1 MNSYKEKLEK
11 QLPIVCGNAL
21 GAYLDTNIFMFPAAF
36 KTFRADTHLFAYSYY
51 AIRNRTIL
59 AVKKLIE
66 PSGKNKV
73 NVDSIIKIITA
84 PDCPYLSPQDKEGLA
99 HDFKEL
105 QQSESALRLKKFRD
119 VIAHD
124 LPDSDNVMIIYNDLM
139 NTVEDVLYILSF
151 VYMAVFKENKME
163 AACDEMKEIA
173 RFLADDYWRA
183 IGLISRQMPKRASKV
198 ARLNKLLRG
207 QF

>member
-1 MNSYKEKLEK
+1 MQNYKELLEK

-21 GAYLDTNIFMFPAAF
+21 GAYLDTNIFMFPDAF
-36 KTFRADTHLFAYSYY
+36 RTFRTDTHLFAYSYY
-51 AIRNRTIL
+51 AIRDKTIL

-66 PSGKNKV
+66 PSGKSKV
-73 NVDSIIKIITA
+73 NVDSIIKIISA
-84 PDCPYLSPQDKEGLA
+84 PDCPYLSQQDKEDIA
-99 HDFKEL
+99 HDFNEL

-124 LPDSDNVMIIYNDLM
+124 LPDSNDVMILYKDLM
-139 NTVEDVLYILSF
+139 NTVEEILNILCF
-151 VYMAVFKENKME
+151 VYVAVFKENKMD
-163 AACDEMKEIA
+163 AACAEMKEIA

-183 IGLISRQMPKRASKV
+183 IGLISQQMPKRASKV
-198 ARLNKLLRG
+198 ARLNKLLHG